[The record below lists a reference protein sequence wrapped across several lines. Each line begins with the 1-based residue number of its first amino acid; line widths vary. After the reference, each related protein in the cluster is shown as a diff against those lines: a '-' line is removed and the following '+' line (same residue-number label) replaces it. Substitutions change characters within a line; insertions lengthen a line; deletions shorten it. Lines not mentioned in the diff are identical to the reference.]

1 MAYVMMKRI
10 ISIATMTVET
20 VVGTTSTQNTA
31 LSVIAMRWKFAQTK
45 FIPQLAMVSA
55 MMTLTLLNVVMMEET
70 VVALVSTQ
78 ITVPNVNV

>member
-1 MAYVMMKRI
+1 
-10 ISIATMTVET
+10 MTVET

-31 LSVIAMRWKFAQTK
+31 LSVIAMLWKFAQME